1 MHIKQTQVKDISNEY
16 QKWNVL
22 WQLKYN
28 SYILKHMYII
38 NTFRAMVE
46 SPDTIVTADFYCN
59 KTAWLVFSLVCESHQ
74 MSNRGVLLKCIRLAV
89 MLCDIFEI
97 LK

>member
-38 NTFRAMVE
+38 NTFREMVE

-59 KTAWLVFSLVCESHQ
+59 ITAWLVYSRLSAIVI
-74 MSNRGVLLKCIRLAV
+74 KCLTEGWNA
-89 MLCDIFEI
+89 LD
-97 LK
+97 